1 VAIGIIGYGPERST
15 RNGVEPWLELRIAW
29 AIGSLMA
36 TGFFSMILFAAA
48 SAVKLLAGRIEYLDE
63 DDEFDDEGDG
73 YEE

>member
-1 VAIGIIGYGPERST
+1 
-15 RNGVEPWLELRIAW
+15 
-29 AIGSLMA
+29 
-36 TGFFSMILFAAA
+36 MILFAAA